1 MYNYANPYL
10 AYPYYY
16 PNVSTVPVQYAPAH
30 YNGNLQQWNNIRQFQ
45 YPEVDTQHLNVSVKR
60 FQEIMEQADLLI
72 SKMAEDNEFA
82 GELMRAAQRSDENRV
97 HELIESTGVTIK
109 TATTYTPT
117 GIRILFDNSEVGGGC
132 CDLLVALRW

>member
-16 PNVSTVPVQYAPAH
+16 PNVSTVPAQYAPAH
-30 YNGNLQQWNNIRQFQ
+30 YNGNLQQWNNVRQFQ
-45 YPEVDTQHLNVSVKR
+45 YPEVDTHNLNASVKR
-60 FQEIMEQADLLI
+60 FLEIMEQADLLL

-82 GELMRAAQRSDENRV
+82 GEFMRAAQRSDNDRV
-97 HELIESTGVTIK
+97 QELIALTGVTIK
-109 TATTYTPT
+109 IAATYTPT
-117 GIRILFDNSEVGGGC
+117 GVRIFFDNSKEDGGC